1 MSVFVDANK
10 TFDITVYWQETNGRV
25 ETLPGKPAEGVKA
38 ESLTISFRR
47 PDYAATRRIVMDST
61 TVDPQGQPIINIATM
76 RSLLLFTL
84 ARAWDAKDEE
94 GKAVELSAGAL
105 GRLSPAIAR
114 EFVDR
119 LYVEVAPEQG
129 MF

>member
-47 PDYAATRRIVMDST
+47 PDYATTRQIVVEST
-61 TVDPQGQPIINIATM
+61 SLDTNGMPIINIPALRSTMLYALATK
-76 RSLLLFTL
+76 
-84 ARAWDAKDEE
+84 WDVKDEE
-94 GKAVELSAGAL
+94 GKNVDCTPQNIGKLEPALASA
-105 GRLSPAIAR
+105 
-114 EFVDR
+114 FVDR
-119 LYVEVAPEQG
+119 LYTEVAPSKG